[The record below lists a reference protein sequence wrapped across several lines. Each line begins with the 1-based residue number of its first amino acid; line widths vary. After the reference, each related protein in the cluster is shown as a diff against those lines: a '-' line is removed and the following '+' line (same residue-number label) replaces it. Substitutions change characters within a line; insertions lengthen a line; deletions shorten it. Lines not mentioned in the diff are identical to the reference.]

1 MRYEI
6 ILVKPWR
13 INIWLRIRG
22 IVLFSLLMVWT
33 ELITVARS
41 VKIFATIYFTK
52 EQYIS
57 TFVYFKQYIFS
68 VSSLTLSALWY
79 LYSAQLGLSLY
90 YFYNCSHKLSQ
101 QKEKFHPIQALMWM
115 WHRQHDAALQLLL
128 NWIIS
133 SMFSLNKSSLFL
145 TQVGVY
151 LSANPFV
158 L

>member
-68 VSSLTLSALWY
+68 VSSLTLSAL
-79 LYSAQLGLSLY
+79 
-90 YFYNCSHKLSQ
+90 
-101 QKEKFHPIQALMWM
+101 
-115 WHRQHDAALQLLL
+115 
-128 NWIIS
+128 
-133 SMFSLNKSSLFL
+133 
-145 TQVGVY
+145 
-151 LSANPFV
+151 
-158 L
+158 